1 MAGKN
6 KSHATGADQL
16 LSHEVVICGRQL
28 PCNAAFDD
36 WWKNHFGDR
45 ADKVT
50 ACLNKSSRW
59 TGVIKIGG
67 ALWFTLWDSTEP
79 AIALSSCAPVTRM
92 SALSQL
98 NNSGENSRGFY
109 ER

>member
-1 MAGKN
+1 MASKN
-6 KSHATGADQL
+6 KSHAIGADQL

-79 AIALSSCAPVTRM
+79 VAESFSCDKGMNMNALSPLSC
-92 SALSQL
+92 SDLGL
-98 NNSGENSRGFY
+98 RG
-109 ER
+109 